1 MVLSRKE
8 AICRAA
14 LDAGFVRVRILA
26 PYEPDVAEE
35 SAKLPAEHP
44 AKLPAGTGA
53 SVPANYRQGSPSLLM
68 TALPYGNQPLP
79 GEDLRPPPPGAGVI
93 APFARRNYYRE
104 AVKRLQ
110 TLAAL
115 FRSRYGGTRADY
127 RILCNSPV
135 PEKPLARACG
145 LGISGLNSLIITPEA
160 GSLVII
166 AALTLPLVLEGD
178 GPMRAAGEAFPLC
191 RDCGENAERRLASSR
206 RLAPPCMAACPTNA
220 VRGDGTINR
229 ERCIQWYASGH
240 GREVPA
246 EVARFWG
253 QRLYGCTLCQDACVW
268 NQGLIS
274 GTQTEE
280 GPLPAWLD
288 CRELLTM
295 PDAEISARFRGT
307 AMGLSWLGQGG
318 IKRNAAMVL
327 GIYRT

>member
-14 LDAGFVRVRILA
+14 LDAGFIRARILA
-26 PYEPDVAEE
+26 PFEPDLAG
-35 SAKLPAEHP
+35 KP
-44 AKLPAGTGA
+44 AKLPAGTNA
-53 SVPANYRQGSPSLLM
+53 SIPANYRQGSPSLLM
-68 TALPYGNQPLP
+68 AALPYGNQPLS
-79 GEDLRPPPPGAGVI
+79 GECPCHPPPGAGVI

-110 TLAAL
+110 TLAAA

-145 LGISGLNSLIITPEA
+145 LGAPGRNSLIITPEA

-166 AALTLPLVLEGD
+166 AALTLPLALEGD
-178 GPMRAAGEAFPLC
+178 GPISPAGETFPLC
-191 RDCGENAERRLASSR
+191 RDCGENAERCQAPYT
-206 RLAPPCMAACPTNA
+206 PPCMAACPTNA

-229 ERCIQWYASGH
+229 ERCIQWYASGN
-240 GREVPA
+240 GKEVPA

-268 NQGLIS
+268 NQRHIS
-274 GTQTEE
+274 GSQTEE
-280 GPLPAWLD
+280 GPLPAWFD
-288 CRELLTM
+288 CRELLAM
-295 PDAEISARFRGT
+295 PDAEISARFKGT
-307 AMGLSWLGQGG
+307 AMGLSWLGKGG

-327 GIYRT
+327 GICRN